1 MTTDHEGP
9 DVPDRRWP
17 RWVYGAGDEPDYRFS
32 LANER
37 TLLAWLRTAL
47 ALLAAGVAVD
57 QVDLAGGGTLQALLA
72 TVLVLLG
79 AGCAAAS
86 WWRWA
91 RAERAIR
98 RRDPLPA
105 TGLGLLLT
113 LGVVA
118 VGVLVLVLL

>member
-9 DVPDRRWP
+9 EVPDRRWP
-17 RWVYGAGDEPDYRFS
+17 RWVYGTGDEPDYRFS

-57 QVDLAGGGTLQALLA
+57 QVDLAGGATLQAVLA
-72 TVLVLLG
+72 TVLV
-79 AGCAAAS
+79 
-86 WWRWA
+86 
-91 RAERAIR
+91 RAIR
-98 RRDPLPA
+98 RREPLPTA
-105 TGLGLLLT
+105 GVGLLLT